1 MFYDV
6 EDDDHEDDCNYDD
19 DCNDDDDDSLS
30 CLSL

>member
-6 EDDDHEDDCNYDD
+6 EDDDYEDDCNYDD